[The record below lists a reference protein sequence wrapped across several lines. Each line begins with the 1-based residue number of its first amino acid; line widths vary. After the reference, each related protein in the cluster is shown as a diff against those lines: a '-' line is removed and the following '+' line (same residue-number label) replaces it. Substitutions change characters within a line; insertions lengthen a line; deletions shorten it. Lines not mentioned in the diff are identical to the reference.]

1 MNNLDS
7 VALYSAA
14 FQPVLQCGLGG
25 VKTNNGMVG
34 GLVGRNDYYQ
44 HSRQCF
50 AVGSGQT
57 KARETVV
64 PTGIRTGD
72 WRN

>member
-14 FQPVLQCGLGG
+14 FRPVLQCGLGG

-34 GLVGRNDYYQ
+34 GLVGRNDYDE
-44 HSRQCF
+44 HSRKLSEM
-50 AVGSGQT
+50 VHGW
-57 KARETVV
+57 
-64 PTGIRTGD
+64 PT
-72 WRN
+72 